1 MVFCF
6 FLRLQIRIFLRVPTV
21 RLSFLKNPEG
31 KTFNAVTVTCVH
43 LFRTGLLMICYL
55 RLGILLSK
63 EGFIFLDL
71 VHQRK
76 RAIMPFVRL
85 ENVTSINDAF
95 NFYWI
100 NFQTQAFKPTWLTI
114 NVCVVYL
121 SFLQGT
127 LWHRRIVHFWN
138 KSWSPTRDTTF
149 LIINNSLKPH
159 ALFARVVI

>member
-85 ENVTSINDAF
+85 EIGRLLIIHSI
-95 NFYWI
+95 FYWLNPRTYKGGGWI
-100 NFQTQAFKPTWLTI
+100 PPTHM
-114 NVCVVYL
+114 VFL
-121 SFLQGT
+121 SFFPEDKMSVPDVFSSLIP
-127 LWHRRIVHFWN
+127 RAHFE
-138 KSWSPTRDTTF
+138 T
-149 LIINNSLKPH
+149 SLVMVSCYGYDIWRQK
-159 ALFARVVI
+159 

>member
-1 MVFCF
+1 MVIKFRRAPSKAPSPSNSQGAQNTPGQNSVKYRSWYFATFLDSRYEF
-6 FLRLQIRIFLRVPTV
+6 FSGFSSSVLVL
-21 RLSFLKNPEG
+21 LKTRRKL
-31 KTFNAVTVTCVH
+31 KTCNAVTVTCVL

-95 NFYWI
+95 NFY
-100 NFQTQAFKPTWLTI
+100 
-114 NVCVVYL
+114 
-121 SFLQGT
+121 
-127 LWHRRIVHFWN
+127 
-138 KSWSPTRDTTF
+138 
-149 LIINNSLKPH
+149 
-159 ALFARVVI
+159 